1 MVMIKE
7 NKKAPDFNSVDQS
20 GNKIKLSD
28 FIGKWV
34 LLYFYP
40 KDNTPGCTKE
50 ACALRD
56 THKEFT
62 KLNAVVLGV
71 SKDSEKSNT
80 SFIEKFGLPFTLI
93 SDKDQKIIKKYG
105 ADGIM
110 MPKRVSFLIN
120 PEGIVRKI
128 YSKVKPETHASE
140 VIKDLKELS

>member
-1 MVMIKE
+1 MIKE
-7 NKKAPDFNSVDQS
+7 NKKAPGFSSVDQG

-28 FIGKWV
+28 FLGKWV

>member
-71 SKDSEKSNT
+71 SKDSEKSH
-80 SFIEKFGLPFTLI
+80 SGFIEKFGLPFTLI
-93 SDKDQKIIKKYG
+93 SDKEGKIINEYG

-110 MPKRVSFLIN
+110 MPKRISFLID
-120 PEGIVRKI
+120 PEGVVRKI
-128 YSKVKPETHASE
+128 YSKVKPETH
-140 VIKDLKELS
+140 L